1 MSVFAAPFQ
10 RPRGSAIRELYPYL
24 SLPDMISFAGGY
36 PSPAV
41 FDAEGLHAAME
52 HAMRAPP
59 ERWLQYAN
67 TQGEGPL
74 REALVAWMARRGISA
89 KPDEVIVTT
98 GSQQAFDLILRVL
111 IDPGDTVLVERPT
124 YTTALQALRH
134 ARANIITVG
143 TDGEGMD
150 IAELE
155 AVLAKHRGIKA
166 IYTLPTFGN
175 PTGATMPLSRR
186 KRLLELAARSE
197 VLVIEDDAYG
207 DTRFD
212 GEAVPPIA
220 ALERERVVH
229 LGTLSKIVAPGLRV
243 GWMLA
248 PAEVVQRCVIAKQ
261 TVDLSTS
268 PWIQGAAA
276 HYIQSGALE
285 RHLPQIV
292 AAYREQA
299 HAMVAALRA
308 DLGRNLAFTPPKGGM
323 FVWGKLAG
331 GMDARE
337 LLRTAIEEK
346 VMYVPGAPFYAEAEQ
361 PDTMRLCFSMTTPER
376 IGVGAARLATA
387 FRRQISR

>member
-1 MSVFAAPFQ
+1 MSVFAGPFQ
-10 RPRGSAIRELYPYL
+10 TPRGSAIRELYPYL

-74 REALVAWMARRGISA
+74 REALVSWMARRGIRA

-111 IDPGDTVLVERPT
+111 VDPGDTVLVERPT

-134 ARANIITVG
+134 ARAQVVTVG

-150 IAELE
+150 VAELE
-155 AVLAKHRGIKA
+155 AVLAKQRGVKA

-175 PTGATMPLSRR
+175 PTGATMALARR
-186 KRLLELAARSE
+186 KRLLELAARYES
-197 VLVIEDDAYG
+197 LVIEDDAYG
-207 DTRFD
+207 DTRFE
-212 GEAVPPIA
+212 GEDVAPIA
-220 ALERERVVH
+220 ALDRKRVVH

-248 PAEVVQRCVIAKQ
+248 PAEIVQRCVIAKQ

-285 RHLPQIV
+285 RHLPRIID
-292 AAYREQA
+292 AYRVQA
-299 HAMVAALRA
+299 HAMVRALRA
-308 DLGRNLAFTPPKGGM
+308 ELATSLAFTPPKGGM
-323 FVWGKLAG
+323 FVWGKLAD

-346 VMYVPGAPFYAEAEQ
+346 VMYVPGAPFYAEAEE
-361 PDTMRLCFSMTTPER
+361 PDTMRLCFSMTTAER
-376 IGVGAARLATA
+376 IGVGAARLGTA